1 MIDCVFIQTSEP
13 TLEGY
18 KFIYTFQT
26 VFIIGIEF
34 RHPNFSIKEGIVHLV
49 SLLSYCYATKKFTN
63 LLLVKMKGNISKE
76 MAENMKRRE
85 SLESKLGGSQ
95 VALEFDR
102 EEKNRLKMVVTI
114 FDRRK
119 IIFSEMEKFQRWIIN
134 RDFEWA

>member
-26 VFIIGIEF
+26 VFIIDIEF
-34 RHPNFSIKEGIVHLV
+34 RHPNFSIKEGIVHSV

-63 LLLVKMKGNISKE
+63 LLLVKMKGNINKE

-85 SLESKLGGSQ
+85 SLESKLGGS
-95 VALEFDR
+95 
-102 EEKNRLKMVVTI
+102 
-114 FDRRK
+114 
-119 IIFSEMEKFQRWIIN
+119 
-134 RDFEWA
+134 